1 MHDPLERLYRTKLAL
16 LATLLTAVGLGLL
29 IFAHWIG
36 TQPVWQ
42 WLRNWPLLDIG
53 SGLFTT
59 GLLGVA
65 LQYFDGQDSE
75 ERATAR
81 LERVIHGATPA
92 MRDAVISGFAFEPED
107 LARVATPETLDA
119 IASNALAIRLGDPV
133 FAEEIYTDLRT
144 QAISAPERLQDARIS
159 IDLSMDRSAPKGRA
173 PMFVTTV
180 RWEYQLIP
188 KYQTRRFVCLSDRQ
202 EFRELAADT
211 AATSAWFMR
220 PQPGLN
226 AADQTAFELVEFSVD
241 GEPRPIRRS
250 AKPGSQ
256 TYSVNIGKE
265 AVDAGEPISV
275 TYTYRTVTP
284 VHGHLLQL
292 RVDQPTKGLTVE
304 LDYSDCGL
312 AYVNVLDFLAG
323 SRTVTVSQSPKS
335 LPGGLVSVDYDGWVF
350 PRSGV
355 AFVWVQESE
364 APAFKRAS

>member
-16 LATLLTAVGLGLL
+16 LATLLIVTGLSLLVFARWVHSQTA
-29 IFAHWIG
+29 
-36 TQPVWQ
+36 WQ
-42 WLRNWPLLDIG
+42 WLSHWPLTDIG

-107 LARVATPETLDA
+107 LARVATPETLDS
-119 IASNALAIRLGDPV
+119 IAVNALAMRLGDAT
-133 FAEEIYTDLRT
+133 FAGEIYTDLRE
-144 QAISAPERLQDARIS
+144 QAIGIPERLENARIA
-159 IDLSMDRSAPKGRA
+159 IGLSMDRSTPKGRA

-180 RWEYQLIP
+180 RWEYELIP
-188 KYQTRRFVCLSDRQ
+188 KHHTRRFVCLSDRQ
-202 EFRELAADT
+202 EFRELAADNE
-211 AATSAWFMR
+211 ATSAWFIK
-220 PQPGLN
+220 PQPGLD
-226 AADQTAFELVEFSVD
+226 AADQEAFELVEFSVA

-250 AKPGSQ
+250 AKQGSQ
-256 TYSVNIGKE
+256 TYTVNIGKE
-265 AVDAGEPISV
+265 VVDAGQPVTV
-275 TYTYRTVTP
+275 TYTYRTLTP
-284 VHGHLLQL
+284 IHGHLLQL
-292 RVDQPTKGLTVE
+292 RVDQPTRGLNVE

-312 AYVNVLDFLAG
+312 AYVNVLDFIASG
-323 SRTVTVSQSPKS
+323 RAATVSQSPKS

-355 AFVWVQESE
+355 AFVWVGEDE
-364 APAFKRAS
+364 APRP